1 MKITKTKKG
10 LYTTVV
16 GLGQDRSGK
25 MRTKRFT
32 APSKDALLLA
42 VASYRAE
49 DYEAE
54 HRPRTFEEALDA
66 YLTARS
72 PHRSPATIRGYK
84 IIERGLKA
92 RYNGFI
98 QKETIKFNDGD
109 VQHIIDSMFR
119 NGYSHKTIKNWVG
132 LINSVLIAEKCQPA
146 SVIMPQK
153 KMIDRPIPSEGEIR
167 MMLCLLHNHP
177 LEVPFNLAI
186 LGLRRGEIC
195 ALDLSDLNRNN
206 ILYIHKAAAP
216 VDGGGICIKDTPK
229 TDTSNRYVKVPDW
242 LAEKIRKQGCV
253 SPYAYTSITRA
264 YQMFLRKYKFP
275 PYRLHDCRHFFA
287 SYCHEHGVP
296 EADIL
301 AGGGWKTANVMK
313 NIYRHSMAK
322 NRAGAAIA
330 SLTSH

>member
-66 YLTARS
+66 YITARES
-72 PHRSPATIRGYK
+72 LRSASTLRGYK
-84 IIERGLKA
+84 SVQRSIKERCAGFCGLPVPSVDDRA
-92 RYNGFI
+92 VQAI
-98 QKETIKFNDGD
+98 VDDLQKDG
-109 VQHIIDSMFR
+109 
-119 NGYSHKTIKNWVG
+119 YTPKTIRNWVG
-132 LINSVLIAEKCQPA
+132 LINSVLIAEKRSPVR
-146 SVIMPQK
+146 VILPQRR
-153 KMIDRPIPSEGEIR
+153 ITDREIPTEAEIR
-167 MMLCLLHNHP
+167 MLLCLLHGSR

-186 LGLRRGEIC
+186 LSLRRSEIC
-195 ALDLSDLNRNN
+195 AITADDLDSRN
-206 ILYIHKAAAP
+206 ILHVHKGT
-216 VDGGGICIKDTPK
+216 VQLDGGGVITKNAPK
-229 TDTSNRYVKVPDW
+229 TDTSNRFIQLPADIADLIRRQGRATTYGPSALTKAYSQF
-242 LAEKIRKQGCV
+242 LA
-253 SPYAYTSITRA
+253 
-264 YQMFLRKYKFP
+264 KYKFP

-313 NIYRHSMAK
+313 SVYRHSMAR
-322 NRAGAAIA
+322 NRAGAAIT
-330 SLTSH
+330 SLRSR